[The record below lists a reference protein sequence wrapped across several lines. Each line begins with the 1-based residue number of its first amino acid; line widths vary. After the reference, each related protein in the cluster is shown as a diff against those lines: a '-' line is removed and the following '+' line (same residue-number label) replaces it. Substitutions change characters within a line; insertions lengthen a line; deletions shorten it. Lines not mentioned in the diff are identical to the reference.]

1 MNNKNRN
8 REKRER
14 KKAKT
19 KSQLQILHSMKALL
33 RTVFLH
39 QEGKVRA
46 MLNVLGSFAF

>member
-14 KKAKT
+14 KKAKN
-19 KSQLQILHSMKALL
+19 KSQLQILHSMKPLL

>member
-14 KKAKT
+14 KKAKN